1 VAGGVASTLTNAGVA
16 APRAEALERA
26 VKEGAILLG
35 VHTIQSEVA
44 AVRALLAA
52 NGATQVDTANWSG

>member
-1 VAGGVASTLTNAGVA
+1 
-16 APRAEALERA
+16 

-44 AVRALLAA
+44 AVRGLLEA
-52 NGATQVDTANWSG
+52 NGSTQVDTANWEE